1 MLKNNLAFYYVKI
14 CCRFGN
20 LMEFA
25 VDFITENE
33 PTANG
38 PDETEENFMFSI
50 VHSLMAELQV
60 RLDS

>member
-1 MLKNNLAFYYVKI
+1 MQLYVAVDLLKKYVK
-14 CCRFGN
+14 
-20 LMEFA
+20 FA